1 MRVPCLRLSARSSVA
16 VSAVVTA
23 VPIGFLALGVA
34 WSQPPELKSKPP
46 VQQAAAKPVQSKKPD
61 ANGYIAQFSIEEI
74 MESIVMPAAQAV
86 WDAVAVNVTEKG
98 IIETKPQTDED
109 WEKLRWQA
117 VTLVEATNLLIV
129 PGRRAAHPGAK
140 SENPGAELEP
150 EQIQALIDKQRPSFV
165 AHAHVLHEAA
175 MSALRAIDARNIDGI
190 SEAGGTIDEACESC
204 HLQFW
209 YPPQK

>member
-1 MRVPCLRLSARSSVA
+1 MKSRSSSLRA
-16 VSAVVTA
+16 R
-23 VPIGFLALGVA
+23 ALGVLIA
-34 WSQPPELKSKPP
+34 AILAAAIGGIGRAQPP
-46 VQQAAAKPVQSKKPD
+46 AAKDKAPAKPAPQPVQSKKPD

-86 WDAVAVNVTEKG
+86 WDAVAVYVTEKG
-98 IIETKPQTDED
+98 VIETKPQTDEE

-150 EQIQALIDKQRPSFV
+150 AQIQALLDKQRPSFV

-175 MSALRAIDARNIDGI
+175 MQALRAIDARNIDGI

>member
-1 MRVPCLRLSARSSVA
+1 M
-16 VSAVVTA
+16 A

-34 WSQPPELKSKPP
+34 RSQPPEPKSKPP
-46 VQQAAAKPVQSKKPD
+46 VQRAAAKPVQSKKPD

-86 WDAVAVNVTEKG
+86 WDSVAVSVTEKG
-98 IIETKPQTDED
+98 VVETKPQTDED

-117 VTLVEATNLLIV
+117 VTLVEATNLLIM

-150 EQIQALIDKQRPSFV
+150 EQIQALLDKQRPAFV

-175 MSALRAIDARNIDGI
+175 MSALRAIDARNIDAI

-209 YPPQK
+209 YPLQK

>member
-1 MRVPCLRLSARSSVA
+1 MSAGVLRVLVAAAVAAPIVLLAVGPAR
-16 VSAVVTA
+16 
-23 VPIGFLALGVA
+23 
-34 WSQPPELKSKPP
+34 SQPPALKEKPRAK
-46 VQQAAAKPVQSKKPD
+46 AAAPAQPVASKKPD

-86 WDAVAVNVTEKG
+86 WDAVATDVTDKGTIEK
-98 IIETKPQTDED
+98 KPQTEEE
-109 WEKLRWQA
+109 WEKLRWEA

-150 EQIQALIDKQRPSFV
+150 EQIQDLVNKQRPAFV

-175 MSALRAIDARNIDGI
+175 MQALRAIDARNIDAI
-190 SEAGGTIDEACESC
+190 SDAGGTIDAACESC

-209 YPPQK
+209 YPNQK

>member
-1 MRVPCLRLSARSSVA
+1 MRVPRLRRSARSSLA
-16 VSAVVTA
+16 VSAIVMA
-23 VPIGFLALGVA
+23 VPIGLLALGVA
-34 WSQPPELKSKPP
+34 RSQPPELKGKPP
-46 VQQAAAKPVQSKKPD
+46 VQQAAPKPVQSKKPD
-61 ANGYIAQFSIEEI
+61 KNGYIAQFSIEEI

-86 WDAVAVNVTEKG
+86 WDAVAVSVTEKG
-98 IIETKPQTDED
+98 IIETKPQTDEE

-150 EQIQALIDKQRPSFV
+150 EQIQALIDKQNPSFV

>member
-1 MRVPCLRLSARSSVA
+1 MRVPPLRLSARSSVA
-16 VSAVVTA
+16 VSAVVMV
-23 VPIGFLALGVA
+23 VPIGFLTLGVA
-34 WSQPPELKSKPP
+34 RSQLPELKSKPP
-46 VQQAAAKPVQSKKPD
+46 VQQTAAKPVQSKKPD

-74 MESIVMPAAQAV
+74 MESIVMPSAQAV

-129 PGRRAAHPGAK
+129 PGRRAAHPGAR

-150 EQIQALIDKQRPSFV
+150 EQIQALIDKQKPSFV

>member
-1 MRVPCLRLSARSSVA
+1 MKFQSSSLRARALS
-16 VSAVVTA
+16 VVIAATLA
-23 VPIGFLALGVA
+23 ATIGGIACA
-34 WSQPPELKSKPP
+34 QPP
-46 VQQAAAKPVQSKKPD
+46 AAKDKAPPKPGAAQPVQSKKPD
-61 ANGYIAQFSIEEI
+61 ANGYIPQFSIEEI

-86 WDAVAVNVTEKG
+86 WDAVAVYVTEKG
-98 IIETKPQTDED
+98 TTETKPQTDED

-150 EQIQALIDKQRPSFV
+150 AQIQALIDKQRPSFV
-165 AHAHVLHEAA
+165 AHAHILHEAA
-175 MSALRAIDARNIDGI
+175 MGALRAIDARNIDGI
-190 SEAGGTIDEACESC
+190 SEAGGAIDEACESC

>member
-1 MRVPCLRLSARSSVA
+1 MRVPRLRLSARSSLA
-16 VSAVVTA
+16 VSAVVMA

-34 WSQPPELKSKPP
+34 RSQPPELKTKPP
-46 VQQAAAKPVQSKKPD
+46 VQQAAAKPVPSKKPD

-86 WDAVAVNVTEKG
+86 WDSVAVSVTEKG
-98 IIETKPQTDED
+98 VVETKPQTDED

-117 VTLVEATNLLIV
+117 VTLVEATNLLIM

-150 EQIQALIDKQRPSFV
+150 EQIQALLDKQRPAFV

-175 MSALRAIDARNIDGI
+175 MSALRAIDARNIDAI

-209 YPPQK
+209 YPLQK

>member
-1 MRVPCLRLSARSSVA
+1 MAL
-16 VSAVVTA
+16 
-23 VPIGFLALGVA
+23 PIGFLALGVA
-34 WSQPPELKSKPP
+34 RSQPPEPKSKPP
-46 VQQAAAKPVQSKKPD
+46 VQQAAAKPVPSKKPD
-61 ANGYIAQFSIEEI
+61 SRGYIAQFSIEEI

-86 WDAVAVNVTEKG
+86 WDAVAVSVTEEG

-140 SENPGAELEP
+140 SENPGTELEP
-150 EQIQALIDKQRPSFV
+150 EQIQALINKQRPSFV

-175 MSALRAIDARNIDGI
+175 MNALRAIDARNIDGI

-209 YPPQK
+209 YPPPK